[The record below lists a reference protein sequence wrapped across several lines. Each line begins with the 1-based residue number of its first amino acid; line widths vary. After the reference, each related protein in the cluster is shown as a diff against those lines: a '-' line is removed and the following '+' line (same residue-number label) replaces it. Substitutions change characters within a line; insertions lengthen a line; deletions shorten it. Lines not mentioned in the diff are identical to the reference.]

1 MSDANKI
8 AKHKD
13 PRYDKKINKK
23 NKKSKKLKTKN
34 PKFYGYTNIK
44 KY

>member
-1 MSDANKI
+1 MSDKDKYI
-8 AKHKD
+8 KHKD

-34 PKFYGYTNIK
+34 PKFYRYTNTQK
-44 KY
+44 

>member
-23 NKKSKKLKTKN
+23 NKNIGTIWKLNLTRKLKLRKV
-34 PKFYGYTNIK
+34 I
-44 KY
+44 

>member
-23 NKKSKKLKTKN
+23 SKKLKTKN
-34 PKFYGYTNIK
+34 PKFYGYTNTQ